1 MGNNDISSRARQGAL
16 SGWIG
21 IGCNVALFGIKLAA
35 ALLSG
40 SVAILADA
48 WNNLSDATG
57 SILTLV
63 GFKLADKPADAHHPY
78 GHARYEYLSALAVS
92 ALILAIG
99 LELGKSSVEKI
110 LNPTP
115 VEFTRVT
122 AVVLLSSVGV
132 KLGLFLYNRR
142 LGKKLKSQALEVVA
156 KDSRNDCVATSV
168 VLLGGILG
176 TLLPIQPDGWLGL
189 GVAGFILFS
198 GWTAARETASTLLG
212 ERVDPELRDALA
224 DFIGSQPKVLGWHDL
239 MVHDYGPGSR
249 FASIHVEMDRS
260 EDPLHCH
267 ELIDRMERR
276 CLEDFRVH
284 MVIHYDPV
292 VTDDPAL
299 NRLRDL
305 VGSLLKLR
313 SPRITIHDFR
323 MIPGYQVIRI
333 SFDAAL
339 PHELRGSEEEIR
351 ISLEQALS
359 AMGEGNFEAD
369 ITYDFLD

>member
-1 MGNNDISSRARQGAL
+1 MDHNDTSARARLGAL

-21 IGCNVALFGIKLAA
+21 IGCNVALFLFKMAA

-57 SILTLV
+57 SIVTLL
-63 GFKLADKPADAHHPY
+63 GFKLADKPADEHHPY
-78 GHARYEYLSALAVS
+78 GHARLEYLSALAVS

-99 LELGKSSVEKI
+99 LELGKSSLDKI

-115 VEFTRVT
+115 VEFTWVT
-122 AVVLLSSVGV
+122 AIVLIGSIAV
-132 KLGLFLYNRR
+132 KLGMFLFNRR

-156 KDSRNDCVATSV
+156 QDSRNDCIATSV

-176 TLLPIQPDGWLGL
+176 KLLPIQPDGWLGM
-189 GVAGFILFS
+189 GVAGFILWS

-212 ERVDPELRDALA
+212 ERVDPELREDLA
-224 DFIGSQPKVLGWHDL
+224 NFIGAQPKVLGWHDL

-260 EDPLHCH
+260 EDPLYCH

-276 CLEDFRVH
+276 CLEEFRVH

-323 MIPGYQVIRI
+323 MIPGDRI
-333 SFDAAL
+333 TRLSFDAAI
-339 PHELRGSEEEIR
+339 PQELRGCEEEIR

-359 AMGEGNFEAD
+359 AMGEGDFEAD
-369 ITYDFLD
+369 ITYDLLD